1 MAMTDAAGIGRG
13 FYVGILGLDGAGKT
27 TVAHG
32 LTARLADQGYDSEF
46 QRWRDF
52 AAKVDRVEFPHI
64 TLRQL
69 LVETWRSRYGGATDE
84 SSLDVQH
91 GPPLYEDFTEAK
103 LEQLGTVAPVGVHRS
118 GMAASA
124 MLEFVADMLIQAEFI
139 NESTSKG
146 RIVVTESFGY
156 KNVMKVLSV
165 AHEVPSDD
173 LSGEIIARMRDFI
186 TDCYTTRF
194 MQPDIGIFLRVTPE
208 ECYRRIIARRGG
220 VGPVEDMGF
229 AGRSSRESFMELQS
243 GLLAEYERMADRWG
257 WHVVDGDDAT
267 AEEVLD
273 AVNDIVVSDV
283 GPVPAEAG
291 LGRASA

>member
-1 MAMTDAAGIGRG
+1 MTDTAGAGRG

-32 LTARLADQGYDSEF
+32 LTARLADQGYKSEF
-46 QRWRDF
+46 LRWRDI
-52 AAKVDRVEFPHI
+52 AAQVDRVEFPHI

-69 LVETWRSRYGGATDE
+69 LVETWRSRYGGAEDA
-84 SSLDVQH
+84 SSLRVQH
-91 GPPLYEDFTEAK
+91 GPPLYEDFTRAK
-103 LEQLGTVAPVGVHRS
+103 LEQDGTVSPVGVHRS
-118 GMAASA
+118 GMATSA

-139 NESTSKG
+139 NESASSG

-156 KNVMKVLSV
+156 KNVMKVLRV
-165 AHEVPSDD
+165 AGEVPHDD

-186 TDCYTTRF
+186 TDCYSTRY

-208 ECYRRIIARRGG
+208 ECYRRITARRGG

-229 AGRSSRESFMELQS
+229 AGRAGRTSFMELQS
-243 GLLAEYERMADRWG
+243 ALLAEYERMATQWG
-257 WHVVDGDDAT
+257 WHIVDGDGAT

-273 AVNDIVVSDV
+273 AVNEIVVADV
-283 GPVPAEAG
+283 
-291 LGRASA
+291 ASAWQAAGPLQGTA